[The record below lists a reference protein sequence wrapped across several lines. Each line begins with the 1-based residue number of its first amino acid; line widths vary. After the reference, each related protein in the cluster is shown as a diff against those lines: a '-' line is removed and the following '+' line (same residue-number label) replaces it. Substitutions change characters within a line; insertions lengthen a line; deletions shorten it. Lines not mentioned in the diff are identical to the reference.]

1 EASAESAP
9 KAGFSKLLDNLAG
22 LTGFYGSGYK
32 FETLPATPADE
43 SWVVEEPAAEQ
54 VEPTAGEPEAVEAI
68 VEIPPATGEPAAE
81 EPTVEEP
88 AEEPAAEAALP
99 PVEEPAAEAAP
110 LPVEEPASEKI
121 NEPAEVMEGTLQSKL
136 TEVRAKADEA

>member
-32 FETLPATPADE
+32 FETLPATPAHE
-43 SWVVEEPAAEQ
+43 SRVVEEPAAEQ

-88 AEEPAAEAALP
+88 AAEAMPPAGEPTLEEPVEEPAAEAALP
-99 PVEEPAAEAAP
+99 PVEEP
-110 LPVEEPASEKI
+110 
-121 NEPAEVMEGTLQSKL
+121 
-136 TEVRAKADEA
+136 